1 MSFPIILIILV
12 FKNPINRGSG
22 LEVYRMYFKLPIR
35 KLKTWCGEFKSI
47 EDTKQRLIAEFQAK
61 VSVQIIEELAGHS
74 LAAFRNATVQDFVP
88 LFVERATR
96 ERLQA
101 QFK

>member
-1 MSFPIILIILV
+1 MPAPESALSTHAL
-12 FKNPINRGSG
+12 
-22 LEVYRMYFKLPIR
+22 
-35 KLKTWCGEFKSI
+35 GERT
-47 EDTKQRLIAEFQAK
+47 EDTKQGLIAEFQAK

-74 LAAFRNATVQDFVP
+74 LAGFRNATVQDFVP